1 MADNVERFLGTEEAA
16 DFLSCSVGF
25 LYKWRASI
33 PHYRAGGLKTG
44 KLLWKPSELTAW
56 VETRRVVQPEQGKA
70 SA

>member
-1 MADNVERFLGTEEAA
+1 VTDNVERFISTEEAA

-44 KLLWKPSELTAW
+44 KLLWKPSELAAW
-56 VETRRVVQPEQGKA
+56 VESRRVVQREPVKA